1 ILLMD
6 EPFSALDP
14 LIRTR
19 LQDELLDLQARLKRT
34 IIFVSHDL
42 DEAFKLGGRIAIM
55 EGGRIVQCG
64 TPQEIIRAPANDY
77 VADFVAHMNP
87 LGVLCAQ
94 DVMVQGTAP
103 ENAPEVPHDM
113 TVNEVIKI
121 SRTTEVPIRVL
132 QDGKPVGII
141 TSNDILDNLAK

>member
-1 ILLMD
+1 MD
-6 EPFSALDP
+6 FESSSPSFYFFGVFGCSH
-14 LIRTR
+14 R
-19 LQDELLDLQARLKRT
+19 L
-34 IIFVSHDL
+34 S
-42 DEAFKLGGRIAIM
+42 
-55 EGGRIVQCG
+55 
-64 TPQEIIRAPANDY
+64 
-77 VADFVAHMNP
+77 
-87 LGVLCAQ
+87 
-94 DVMVQGTAP
+94 P